1 MLVHVNHVSQFYRN
15 ILIKN
20 PDTDVSVIALNASL
34 EINANMFFETGVG
47 TVR

>member
-1 MLVHVNHVSQFYRN
+1 MLVHANHVSQFYRN
-15 ILIKN
+15 M
-20 PDTDVSVIALNASL
+20 ALNASL